1 MIMEPE
7 TEALVKA
14 YAAPVPRYTSYP
26 TAPHFTNEI
35 GAPDYAGWLEAVPD
49 GARLSLYMHIPFCH
63 ALCNYCGCNTKASK
77 RYEPAAEY
85 LSSLE
90 AEITNVGA
98 LLPHAHLVSHMHWGG
113 GSPNFLTPDDIRR
126 LAAKAQSTFRFAPDT
141 EFAVELDPRYLATEQ
156 VTAFHECGV
165 TRVSFGVQ
173 DFDEA
178 VQVAIN
184 RMQSYDMTRD
194 CIAQCR
200 EAGISSINID
210 LIYGLPEQTEA
221 SISRTVEQV
230 ISLSPDR
237 IAIFGYAHLPAR
249 FKHQGLIRSET
260 LPGPVERFRQAR
272 RAAAMLAEAG
282 YVAVGIDHFA
292 KPEDALGGSG
302 VRRNFQ
308 GYTTDPSDLLIGLG
322 ASSIGQLPQGYV
334 QNTVARGDYARRIA
348 EHGLATVRGKA
359 LTLDDRIRAH
369 VIERLM
375 CDLTFNT
382 CDLKRRF
389 GDAAEPVIAE
399 AKLLVEADTDGIVE
413 RTPSGFRVTDYGRPF
428 TRSVCSVFDRYLHA
442 SAAMHSSGV

>member
-1 MIMEPE
+1 MTIDPE
-7 TEALVKA
+7 TETLVKA

-26 TAPHFTNEI
+26 TAPHFTNDI
-35 GAPDYAGWLEAVPD
+35 GAAEYAGWLEAVPE

-63 ALCNYCGCNTKASK
+63 SLCHYCGCNTKASR

-85 LSSLE
+85 LSILE
-90 AEITNVGA
+90 AEATNVGA
-98 LLPHAHLVSHMHWGG
+98 LLPQAHLVSHMHWGG
-113 GSPNFLTPDDIRR
+113 GSPNFLTPDDIQR
-126 LAAKAQSTFRFAPDT
+126 LAAKSQSTFRFAPDT
-141 EFAVELDPRYLATEQ
+141 EFAVELDPRYLTPEQ
-156 VTAFHECGV
+156 VAAFHLSGV

-184 RMQSYDMTRD
+184 RLQSYEMTRT
-194 CIAQCR
+194 CIQQCR
-200 EAGISSINID
+200 DAGIASINID
-210 LIYGLPEQTEA
+210 LIYGLPEQSES
-221 SISRTVEQV
+221 SIARTVEQV
-230 ISLSPDR
+230 IALAPDR

-249 FKHQGLIRSET
+249 FKHQGLIKSDA
-260 LPGPVERFRQAR
+260 LPGPVDRFRQAR
-272 RAAAMLAEAG
+272 RAAMMLADAG

-292 KPEDALGGSG
+292 KPEDALGGAG

-334 QNTVARGDYARRIA
+334 QNAVGRGDYARRIA
-348 EHGLATVRGKA
+348 QRGLACARGKA
-359 LTLDDRIRAH
+359 LTQDDRVRAH
-369 VIERLM
+369 AIERLM
-375 CDLTFNT
+375 CDLTFNA

-389 GDAAEPVIAE
+389 GAAAEPVIAD
-399 AKLLVEADTDGIVE
+399 ARLLVEADTDGIVE

-442 SAAMHSSGV
+442 GVARHSSGV